1 MPADRLKARE
11 IDGAYGVFDG
21 DDVLGSFTSIV
32 EMARF
37 VRDRGARFWL
47 DWGRTIINGTSRPH
61 DFAPTFL
68 GSDSVGRVMADLHGP
83 SAGIWF
89 WTCST
94 NDPRWR
100 SHGGGRGRGATKDEA
115 VAALETEFTRY
126 IAETPD
132 GWSAYAAAK
141 GE

>member
-11 IDGAYGVFDG
+11 VDGACEVFDG
-21 DDVLGSFTSIV
+21 DDVLGRFTSIV

-47 DWGRTIINGTSRPH
+47 DWRRTEINGRSAPH

-68 GSDSVGRVMADLHGP
+68 GSDSVGRLLGEQHGP
-83 SAGIWF
+83 SAGTWRWSIG
-89 WTCST
+89 TH
-94 NDPRWR
+94 DRRWR
-100 SHGGGRGRGATKDEA
+100 GHGGQRGREASKEEA
-115 VAALETEFTRY
+115 VAALEAEFTRY
-126 IAETPD
+126 LADTPD